1 MYPYIDLFGKKI
13 GTYGLCMV
21 VGIFLAGW
29 LSLRRG
35 KERGLK
41 TEDLLIVAAF
51 ALLFALPCG
60 GILYAFVTYS
70 PSQVWHSVISGD
82 FTVFGGLVFYGGL
95 IGGIIGAM
103 IGIIVAK
110 TKFTVVE
117 SSVVPYIPVGH
128 AIGRIGCLLAGC
140 CRGIAYDGPLAIY
153 YQSAVTGVPIDQ
165 GYFPVQLL
173 EALINIE
180 ICLTLIWIDRK
191 ERKPGAVLSSYI
203 GLYAVARFILEYFRG
218 DSIRGIYDGLSTS
231 QWIAIATVVCSLTY
245 FLITPKSY
253 KQ

>member
-1 MYPYIDLFGKKI
+1 MYPYIDLSGRKI

-29 LSLRRG
+29 LSLCRG
-35 KERGLK
+35 KKRGLK
-41 TEDLLIVAAF
+41 LEDLLIIAAF

-60 GILYAFVTYS
+60 GVLYAFVTYS
-70 PSQVWHSVISGD
+70 PAQVWQSVISGD

-110 TKFTVVE
+110 SKFAVIE

-128 AIGRIGCLLAGC
+128 AVGRIGCLLAGC
-140 CRGIAYDGPLAIY
+140 CRGMAYDGPLAIY
-153 YQSAVTGVPIDQ
+153 YQSAVTGMPNDQ
-165 GYFPVQLL
+165 GYFPVQFL
-173 EALINIE
+173 EAVINIG
-180 ICLTLIWIDRK
+180 ICVILICIDKK
-191 ERKPGAVLSSYI
+191 ERKPGVVLSSYI
-203 GLYAVARFILEYFRG
+203 GLYAAARFLLEYFRG
-218 DSIRGIYDGLSTS
+218 DSIRGIYEGLSTS
-231 QWIAIATVVCSLTY
+231 QWIAIATSICSLTY
-245 FLITPKSY
+245 LLITPKSH